1 MRAPRLLLL
10 ALLTSCSTAPH
21 GAASDAASTDAARS
35 TNPFAPQP
43 DESEGLTNT
52 SADLDTL
59 LEHGALAGACDR
71 YRAGQ
76 TDRKT
81 LLTCGKWMF
90 FYESF
95 GTFGMPSALVKFTAQ
110 NFPDQ
115 LGLGFAKL
123 GMVPDPSSADHLPLG
138 LGPTTPYSGNIEALA
153 FTCASCHFAQLPD
166 GRYSVGAPNHRFEYG
181 SAILA
186 LTVAPLVGTGLSQ
199 ASAHDPAAIAK
210 IQPVLDALAADSTLK
225 NQFLLALLPL
235 ASVSMPSM
243 STTVEHAYSTWPRG
257 ALDFM
262 IAPLPVDDGIE
273 TVSKMI
279 GLWGLPRP
287 AEIASS
293 GMSSRIVAT

>member
-1 MRAPRLLLL
+1 MHVSRWLLF
-10 ALLTSCSTAPH
+10 AVLTSCSTAPH
-21 GAASDAASTDAARS
+21 STSSDAAAPDVAPSVD
-35 TNPFAPQP
+35 PFAPQP

-52 SADLDTL
+52 SADLDSV
-59 LEHGALAGACDR
+59 LEHGGLAGACDR

-138 LGPTTPYSGNIEALA
+138 LAPTTPYSGNIEAVA

-199 ASAHDPAAIAK
+199 ASGHDPAAIAK
-210 IQPVLDALAADSTLK
+210 IQPVLDALTTNTTLK

-235 ASVSMPSM
+235 ASVTMPAM
-243 STTVEHAYSTWPRG
+243 STTIEHAYSTWPSG
-257 ALDFM
+257 ALDFV

-273 TVSKMI
+273 TV
-279 GLWGLPRP
+279 
-287 AEIASS
+287 
-293 GMSSRIVAT
+293 